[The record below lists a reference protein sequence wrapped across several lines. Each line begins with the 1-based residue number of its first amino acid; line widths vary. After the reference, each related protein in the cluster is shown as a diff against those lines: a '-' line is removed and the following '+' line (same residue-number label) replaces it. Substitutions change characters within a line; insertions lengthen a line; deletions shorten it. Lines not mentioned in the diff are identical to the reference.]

1 MHALGCAEDGIH
13 RAGLDALGAA
23 DAFGFPNKGHP
34 AWLLAT
40 IVGVQR
46 QRLAVQQSRQRV
58 DGVTTA
64 GRTMI
69 DGLARGN
76 ALGVGMAAGMSALT
90 TLGLWQQRVDAG
102 DQQGLPFVPG
112 GRDSRTIERALPAS

>member
-23 DAFGFPNKGHP
+23 DAFGLTNKGHP
-34 AWLLAT
+34 ARLLAT

-46 QRLAVQQSRQRV
+46 QRSAVQQSRQRV
-58 DGVTTA
+58 DGVTAA

-69 DGLARGN
+69 DGLARSN
-76 ALGVGMAAGMSALT
+76 ALGIGMTAGMSALT
-90 TLGLWQQRVDAG
+90 TLGLWQQGVDAG
-102 DQQGLPFVPG
+102 DQQGLPLIPG
-112 GRDSRTIERALPAS
+112 SCNSRAIERALPAS